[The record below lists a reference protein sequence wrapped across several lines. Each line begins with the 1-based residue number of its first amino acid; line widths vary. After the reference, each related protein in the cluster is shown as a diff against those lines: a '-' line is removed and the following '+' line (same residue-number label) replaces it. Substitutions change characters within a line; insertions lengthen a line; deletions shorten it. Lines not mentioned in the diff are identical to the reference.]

1 MINVEF
7 KGLISGII
15 AIINAS
21 IQLCQA
27 VDDVSGLPPSF
38 RDVANRLPA
47 IHHLLEVAL
56 RRLAEEE
63 DDVCKRLDERY
74 VALYRMLDSCHNKA
88 TALQNILQ
96 SVIPDANN
104 SLIKRCAMAMKAI
117 SLANRVQDL
126 MQNII
131 HDLQVLAA
139 DGAVHRVP
147 KSQIKCPYAVLFR
160 AEGIR

>member
-1 MINVEF
+1 MITVELR
-7 KGLISGII
+7 GLISGII
-15 AIINAS
+15 IIINAS

-47 IHHLLEVAL
+47 IQHTLEEAL
-56 RRLAEEE
+56 RRLVEEE
-63 DDVCKRLDERY
+63 DNTCTISAERY
-74 VALYRMLDSCHNKA
+74 VGLYRMLESCRNKA
-88 TALQNILQ
+88 TAIQNILQ
-96 SVIPDANN
+96 SVSPDANT

-117 SLANRVQDL
+117 SLANRVEGL
-126 MQNII
+126 MQNIL

-139 DGAVHRVP
+139 DNAVHRNS

-160 AEGIR
+160 AGGIR